1 MLYLNIYLIS
11 ACLWIST
18 WTEENTSKM
27 TLFDPHY
34 RTYRNMLSS
43 RMLMK
48 ECRLKTLRDLCLDC
62 VGKNLHCITRSS
74 QYLAPL
80 HKELIIERLAFHDCF
95 TESYLPHVTYNL
107 FSPRLERINLYKC
120 NQIDD
125 KWMKQLAESKCKLR
139 FLTIHSCDNVK
150 GKSKL
155 NKYLPIIKTDDW
167 KITQMDSD
175 DMIYFQTIYI
185 VHIFTDWLICY

>member
-1 MLYLNIYLIS
+1 MKVPLHLLWRHVSFSHCKKSHFMFYSSFMQYFSYFRLSEYLIFS
-11 ACLWIST
+11 RSRNW
-18 WTEENTSKM
+18 WRHFKM
-27 TLFDPHY
+27 ATMFDTY
-34 RTYRNMLSS
+34 ERTYRNMLFS

-80 HKELIIERLAFHDCF
+80 HKELIIERLAFHDRF

-120 NQIDD
+120 DQIND
-125 KWMKQLAESKCKLR
+125 KWMQKLAESKCRLR
-139 FLTIHSCDNVK
+139 FLTIHQCENVK
-150 GKSKL
+150 G
-155 NKYLPIIKTDDW
+155 
-167 KITQMDSD
+167 
-175 DMIYFQTIYI
+175 
-185 VHIFTDWLICY
+185 